1 MEATQEWK
9 VTIVTPGKIYE
20 GKISCDPN
28 SQDKR
33 TLSLLNA
40 NKSGSI
46 MDKHFLKGHIS
57 LTDVSLL
64 LNSKEVFTADK
75 LLIKTSHIIFAYDEY
90 KQMGSDIE
98 RKRFYSLP
106 EQRSQRPINVNI
118 VTLTT
123 KDSFYNIRGEYKEA
137 FKNIVSKQFVPL
149 VNVAIEEIFE
159 KEDQVCKEK
168 QDTKSFIALNK
179 NYIESIHVI
188 D

>member
-28 SQDKR
+28 LQDKR

-64 LNSKEVFTADK
+64 LNSKKVFTADK

-98 RKRFYSLP
+98 RKKFYSLQ
-106 EQRSQRPINVNI
+106 EQRSQRPISVNI
-118 VTLTT
+118 ATLTT
-123 KDSFYNIRGEYKEA
+123 KDSFYTIRGEYKEA

-168 QDTKSFIALNK
+168 QDTKPFIALNR